1 MNKTQFTRTE
11 AVLGADSTE
20 KLARAHV
27 AIFGIG
33 GVGGYVAEALAR
45 AGVGTLSLFD
55 SDTVDITN
63 INRQIIATHSALGR
77 AKVEVMRE
85 RILDINPSAA
95 VHAYHTYYSPDN
107 SGEYDLA
114 AYDFVA
120 DAIDSVTSK
129 IELIVR
135 ADAAGVPIISSMG
148 TGNKTDATRLEI
160 SDIYKTSVCPLARV
174 MRREL
179 KARGVKKLTVLYSR
193 EEPVHS
199 VASSEGGRH
208 APGSTPFVPSAAGL
222 IIAGE
227 IVKRLIN
234 SGKTF

>member
-20 KLARAHV
+20 RLSRAHV
-27 AIFGIG
+27 AVFGIG
-33 GVGGYVAEALAR
+33 GVGGYIAEALAR
-45 AGVGTLSLFD
+45 AGVGELSLFD

-63 INRQIIATHSALGR
+63 INRQIIATHSTLGR
-77 AKVEVMRE
+77 PKVEVMRD
-85 RILDINPSAA
+85 RILDINPNAA
-95 VHAYHTYYSPDN
+95 VHAHHVYYSPENAD
-107 SGEYDLA
+107 EYNLA
-114 AYDFVA
+114 AYGFIA

-135 ADAAGVPIISSMG
+135 ATEAGVPIISSMG
-148 TGNKTDATRLEI
+148 TGNKTDPTRLEVT
-160 SDIYKTSVCPLARV
+160 DIYKTSVCPLARV

-179 KARGVKKLTVLYSR
+179 KSRGVKRLKVVYSR
-193 EEPVHS
+193 EEPIR
-199 VASSEGGRH
+199 ADAESENGRH

-227 IVKRLIN
+227 IVKELL
-234 SGKTF
+234 K